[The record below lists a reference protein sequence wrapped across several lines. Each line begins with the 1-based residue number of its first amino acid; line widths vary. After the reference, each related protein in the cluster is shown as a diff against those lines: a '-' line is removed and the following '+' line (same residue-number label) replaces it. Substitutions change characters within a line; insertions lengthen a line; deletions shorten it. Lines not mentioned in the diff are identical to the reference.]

1 MENIIKKASVL
12 VEAVPYI
19 DKYRRK
25 TFVIKYG
32 GSILHDDAIRHQV
45 LQDIVFL
52 SYVGIRI
59 ILVHGGGPNI
69 SNRLREIGI
78 EPEFHNGIRVTDEKT
93 LEVVI
98 KELDEINGQIVKEL
112 KALKGDVTGLKG
124 HENIV
129 MVEKKKSDRD
139 LGFVGTITN
148 IELKVLARH
157 LRQGRIT
164 VVAPLGISTDH
175 QPHNV
180 NADEVAAAIAS
191 SMRAEKFVL
200 LTNVPGVMKD
210 PKDPTT
216 LFSTLTKSEVDKL
229 KKEGI
234 ISGGMIPK
242 VDSCMEALAAGIPKA
257 HIIDARMDR
266 ALLLEIFTD
275 TGVGTQIV
283 QDQQ

>member
-12 VEAVPYI
+12 VEAIPYI
-19 DKYRRK
+19 DQFRRK

-32 GSILHDDAIRHQV
+32 GSILHDDTIRRRV
-45 LQDIVFL
+45 LEDIVFL
-52 SYVGIRI
+52 SFVGIRI

-69 SNRLREIGI
+69 SNRLKEIGI
-78 EPEFHNGIRVTDEKT
+78 EPQFYNGIRVTDEKT

-98 KELDEINGQIVKEL
+98 KELDEINDQIVAEL

-129 MVEKKKSDRD
+129 YVEKKKSDMD

-157 LRQGRIT
+157 LKQGRIT
-164 VVAPLGISTDH
+164 VIAPLGISGEH

-180 NADEVAAAIAS
+180 NADEVASAIAAS
-191 SMRAEKFVL
+191 VRAEKFML
-200 LTNVPGVMKD
+200 LTNVPGVLRD
-210 PKDPTT
+210 PKDVST
-216 LFSTLTKSEVDKL
+216 LYSTLTVSEVKKL
-229 KKEGI
+229 KIEGV

-242 VDSCMEALAAGIPKA
+242 VDSCIEAIAAGIPKA
-257 HIIDARMDR
+257 HIIDARQDR

-275 TGVGTQIV
+275 KGVGTQII
-283 QDQQ
+283 QG